1 MSGSINA
8 IGTSY
13 GNGDQRLDVP
23 ERISSTQA
31 DVQGFVQQQKVDESQ
46 AGQAR
51 ISREQLLEGLEKAIQ
66 AFNVQYTYLE
76 FSIHE
81 DTKRIAVK
89 VHDRETGEVIR
100 EIPPEK
106 MLDIAAKLLEMAG
119 ILVDERR

>member
-13 GNGDQRLDVP
+13 GNGDQRLNVP
-23 ERISSTQA
+23 ERVSSAQA
-31 DVQGFVQQQKVDESQ
+31 NVQGFVQQQKIDESQ
-46 AGQAR
+46 DGQAR

-119 ILVDERR
+119 ILVDERG